1 MRQFKINDLK
11 KHPLLLCLLITLSVF
26 LQGCKSEAEHASLS
40 RILDRGYITVGT
52 LFGSTSYY
60 LGAEG
65 PTGFEYEL
73 AQKYASY
80 LGVDLKIVPSYN
92 LDELFL
98 KLDSGEVDLLA
109 AGLTVTPKRAAQ
121 YNFSPSYN
129 NISQK
134 LVFKQG
140 KKRPR
145 SIEQLDG
152 NLLVTAHS
160 SHVENLE
167 KLQLSHQSLTW
178 QESVEL
184 DSEELLLQ
192 ILDETIDYTIIDS
205 HTLAVSRRYYPEI
218 SIGFTVQPEQPLAW
232 ALNKQ
237 GDDSIFASV
246 IEFFGQVHHNGTL
259 LALDDKY
266 YGHVEQFN
274 YVDTR
279 LFIQAV
285 EKKLPKYQHLF
296 EKYGQDIDWRL
307 LAAISYQESHWK
319 PHARS
324 YTGVRGMMMLTLPT
338 AKQMGIKS
346 RLDAEQSIRGGAKY
360 FQQMFDRMP
369 ARVPHPDRLWFALA
383 SYNVG
388 LGHLNDARAITEKQG
403 GDPDR
408 WVEVKARLP
417 LLKQKKYYKHT
428 RYGYARGDEPV
439 NYVENIRRYYDTL
452 TWMDDKQQELKLE
465 QKLKLKQEQE
475 QKRLRE
481 ANEITLPEQIVTTKV
496 AELIETE

>member
-1 MRQFKINDLK
+1 MRQIKITTFKNQY
-11 KHPLLLCLLITLSVF
+11 LLLCVWIALFTF
-26 LQGCKSEAEHASLS
+26 LQGCKSEPEHANLS
-40 RILDRGYITVGT
+40 RIIERGYITVGT

-73 AQKYASY
+73 AKKYAEH
-80 LGVDLKIVPSYN
+80 LGVELKIIPSYS
-92 LDELFL
+92 LDELFY

-109 AGLTVTPKRAAQ
+109 AGLTVTPKRMAQ
-121 YNFSPSYN
+121 YHFSPSYN

-140 KKRPR
+140 KVRPR
-145 SIEQLDG
+145 NISQLKG
-152 NLLVTAHS
+152 ELLVTANS

-167 KLQLSHQSLTW
+167 KLQLSHQALTW
-178 QESVEL
+178 QESTEL

-192 ILDETIDYTIIDS
+192 ILDGTIDYTIIDS

-218 SIGFTVQPEQPLAW
+218 SIGFTVQSEQPLAW
-232 ALNKQ
+232 ALSKK

-246 IEFFGQVHHNGTL
+246 IEFFGKVHHNGTL

-285 EKKLPKYQHLF
+285 ENKLPKYQPLF
-296 EKYGQDIDWRL
+296 EKYGQEVDWRL
-307 LAAISYQESHWK
+307 LATISYQESHWN

-346 RLDAEQSIRGGAKY
+346 RLDAEQSIQGGAKY

-388 LGHLNDARAITEKQG
+388 LGHLNDARAITKKQG

-428 RYGYARGDEPV
+428 KYGYARGDEPI

-452 TWMDDKQQELKLE
+452 TWMDDKQQEIELMK
-465 QKLKLKQEQE
+465 KQEQ
-475 QKRLRE
+475 QLKE
-481 ANEITLPEQIVTTKV
+481 ATKANVLASTEQIVTTDVDKLTK
-496 AELIETE
+496 E

>member
-1 MRQFKINDLK
+1 MRHYKIKIFKKYHFFLY
-11 KHPLLLCLLITLSVF
+11 LCIALSVF
-26 LQGCKSEAEHASLS
+26 LQGCKTESEHANLS
-40 RILDRGYITVGT
+40 RIIERGYVTVGT

-73 AQKYASY
+73 AQKYADY
-80 LGVDLKIVPSYN
+80 LGVELKIVPSYN
-92 LDELFL
+92 LDDLFV

-129 NISQK
+129 EISQK

-140 KKRPR
+140 KNRPR
-145 SIEQLDG
+145 NLEQLDG
-152 NLLVTAHS
+152 KLLVTSNS

-167 KLQLSHQSLTW
+167 ALQLKHHELTW
-178 QESVEL
+178 EESAEL
-184 DSEELLLQ
+184 DTEELLLKV
-192 ILDETIDYTIIDS
+192 LDESIDYTVIDS

-218 SIGFTVQPEQPLAW
+218 SIGFTVQADQPLAW
-232 ALNKQ
+232 AISKK

-246 IEFFGQVHHNGTL
+246 IEFFGQVNHDGTL

-285 EKKLPKYQHLF
+285 ENKLPQYRHIF
-296 EKYGQDIDWRL
+296 EKYGDDIDWRL
-307 LAAISYQESHWK
+307 LAAISYQESHWE

-346 RLDAEQSIRGGAKY
+346 RLDVEQSIRGGAKY
-360 FQQMFDRMP
+360 FKQMFDRMP
-369 ARVPHPDRLWFALA
+369 ARVPQPDRLWFALA

-388 LGHLNDARAITEKQG
+388 LGHLNDARAITKKQG

-452 TWMDDKQQELKLE
+452 TWMDDRQQEENRLKNNILTPE
-465 QKLKLKQEQE
+465 
-475 QKRLRE
+475 
-481 ANEITLPEQIVTTKV
+481 EQIVTTEV
-496 AELIETE
+496 AELVDSK

>member
-1 MRQFKINDLK
+1 MKQYKNNVFTQSKF
-11 KHPLLLCLLITLSVF
+11 LLLICIVLAAL
-26 LQGCKSEAEHASLS
+26 LQGCKSDPEHADLS
-40 RILDRGYITVGT
+40 RIMARGHLTVGT
-52 LFGSTSYY
+52 LYGSTSYY

-73 AQKYASY
+73 AQKYAEY
-80 LGVDLKIVPSYN
+80 LGVELKVIPSYN
-92 LDELFL
+92 LDELFF
-98 KLDSGEVDLLA
+98 KLDTGEVDLIA
-109 AGLTVTPKRAAQ
+109 AGLTVTPKRAKQ

-129 NISQK
+129 SISQK
-134 LVFKQG
+134 LVYKQG
-140 KKRPR
+140 KDRPR
-145 SIEQLDG
+145 NLDQLDG
-152 NLLVTAHS
+152 KLLVTTNS

-167 KLQLSHQSLTW
+167 ALKLSNQDLVW
-178 QESVEL
+178 EENPEL
-184 DSEELLLQ
+184 DSEELLLKV
-192 ILDETIDYTIIDS
+192 LDESIDYTIIDS

-218 SIGFTVQPEQPLAW
+218 SIAFTVQPEQPLAW
-232 ALNKQ
+232 ALSKK

-246 IEFFGQVHHNGTL
+246 IEFFGQVHHDGTL

-285 EKKLPKYQHLF
+285 EKKLPKYRHLF
-296 EKYGQDIDWRL
+296 EKYGQEMDWRL
-307 LAAISYQESHWK
+307 LAAISYQESHWE

-346 RLDAEQSIRGGAKY
+346 RLDAEQSVRGGAKY
-360 FQQMFDRMP
+360 FKRMFDRMP

-388 LGHLNDARAITEKQG
+388 LGHLNDARAITKKQG

-408 WVEVKARLP
+408 WVEVKKRLP

-439 NYVENIRRYYDTL
+439 HYVENIRRYYDTL
-452 TWMDDKQQELKLE
+452 TWMDEKQQEETKKLE
-465 QKLKLKQEQE
+465 LEIKN
-475 QKRLRE
+475 
-481 ANEITLPEQIVTTKV
+481 NELAPAEQIVT
-496 AELIETE
+496 IETAESTEE

>member
-1 MRQFKINDLK
+1 MNQYKINIFRK
-11 KHPLLLCLLITLSVF
+11 YHFFMLLCLALMVL
-26 LQGCKSEAEHASLS
+26 LQGCKSEPEHANLS
-40 RILDRGYITVGT
+40 RIIERGYVTVGT

-60 LGAEG
+60 IGAEG

-73 AQKYASY
+73 AQKYADY
-80 LGVDLKIVPSYN
+80 LGVELKVVPSYS

-98 KLDSGEVDLLA
+98 MLDSGEVDLLA
-109 AGLTVTPKRAAQ
+109 AGLTVTPNRVAQ

-129 NISQK
+129 SISQK

-140 KKRPR
+140 KDRPR
-145 SIEQLDG
+145 NFEQLDG
-152 NLLVTAHS
+152 KLLVTANS

-167 KLQLSHQSLTW
+167 SLQLQNPSLTW
-178 QESVEL
+178 QESAEL
-184 DSEELLLQ
+184 DIEELLLQ
-192 ILDETIDYTIIDS
+192 VLAESIDYTIIDS

-218 SIGFTVQPEQPLAW
+218 SIGFTVQDEQPLAW
-232 ALNKQ
+232 ALSKN
-237 GDDSIFASV
+237 GDDSIFAST
-246 IEFFGQVHHNGTL
+246 IEFFGQVHHDGTL

-285 EKKLPKYQHLF
+285 EQKLPQYRHLF
-296 EKYGQDIDWRL
+296 EKYGQEMDWRL
-307 LAAISYQESHWK
+307 LAAISYQESHWE

-346 RLDAEQSIRGGAKY
+346 RLDAEQSVRGGAKY
-360 FQQMFDRMP
+360 FKQMFDRMP

-388 LGHLNDARAITEKQG
+388 LGHLNDARAITKKQG

-452 TWMDDKQQELKLE
+452 TWMDEKQQQENELKNNILSPE
-465 QKLKLKQEQE
+465 
-475 QKRLRE
+475 
-481 ANEITLPEQIVTTKV
+481 EQIVTTEV
-496 AELIETE
+496 AETTEG

>member
-1 MRQFKINDLK
+1 M
-11 KHPLLLCLLITLSVF
+11 
-26 LQGCKSEAEHASLS
+26 LQGCKSEPEHASLS
-40 RILDRGYITVGT
+40 RIIERGYITVGT
-52 LFGSTSYY
+52 SFGSTSYY
-60 LGAEG
+60 IGAEG

-73 AQKYASY
+73 AQKYAEY
-80 LGVDLKIVPSYN
+80 LGVDLKVVPSYN
-92 LDELFL
+92 LDELFS
-98 KLDSGEVDLLA
+98 KLDSGEVDILA
-109 AGLTVTPKRAAQ
+109 AGLTVTPNRVAH

-129 NISQK
+129 RISQK

-140 KKRPR
+140 KDRPR
-145 SIEQLDG
+145 NLDQLNG
-152 NLLVTAHS
+152 KLLVTANS

-167 KLQLSHQSLTW
+167 NLKIDNPLLTW
-178 QESVEL
+178 EETVEL
-184 DSEELLLQ
+184 DIEELLLKV
-192 ILDETIDYTIIDS
+192 LDESIDYTIIDS

-218 SIGFTVQPEQPLAW
+218 SIGFTVQSEQPLAW
-232 ALNKQ
+232 AISRK
-237 GDDSIFASV
+237 GDDSIFAST
-246 IEFFGQVHHNGTL
+246 IEFFGQVHHDGTL

-285 EKKLPKYQHLF
+285 EQKLPKYRHLF
-296 EKYGQDIDWRL
+296 EKYGQEIDWRL
-307 LAAISYQESHWK
+307 LAAISYQESHWE

-346 RLDAEQSIRGGAKY
+346 RLDAEQSVRGGAKY
-360 FQQMFDRMP
+360 FKRMFDRMP

-388 LGHLNDARAITEKQG
+388 LGHLNDARAITKKQG

-452 TWMDDKQQELKLE
+452 TWMDDKQRQENELKN
-465 QKLKLKQEQE
+465 KLLTPE
-475 QKRLRE
+475 
-481 ANEITLPEQIVTTKV
+481 EQIVTTEV
-496 AELIETE
+496 AETTGG